1 MGVITTVFDYIIN
14 TLGSTLFMA
23 LIMLIL
29 GLIAKMK
36 PAKAFSSAITFA
48 VALSG
53 ISLVIGYMSGAIT
66 PVAEAMTETVGKTF
80 NILDGGWA
88 TLASI
93 TWSWKY
99 AFLLFPF
106 QILINLVMFLIG
118 KTKTINIDLW
128 NVWGKAFQCILII
141 TLGQGKTL
149 WVVFAL
155 VVAAVRIICELIV
168 GDAMEPLVL
177 EKSGIPGITSPHSAF
192 LFSTVLYP
200 VELLLRKIP
209 FIENSSFDV
218 AWLKSKIGVFAENH
232 VIGFILGVIFGLV
245 GRYSVVASLT
255 LGVTCATAL
264 TLLPVVTKYFMQA
277 LAPISEACSAWLKK
291 KTKNHGEIFVGLDAA
306 VLLGNPEIWVA
317 CMITIP
323 LYLVWAVVLPNNAML
338 PFAGIVNLALAVS
351 AFYVARGNILK
362 MVILM
367 GLIGAPVFLSVGTAV
382 APLISDLA
390 VQNGFIEAGSLIS
403 NAALDAPVYVY
414 AFTWLFDFL
423 NGNFLPL
430 IVAVYWIFGY
440 VIMIRDLRKYNR
452 AKRGTAANN

>member
-93 TWSWKY
+93 TWPWKY

-155 VVAAVRIICELIV
+155 VVAAVRICLC
-168 GDAMEPLVL
+168 
-177 EKSGIPGITSPHSAF
+177 
-192 LFSTVLYP
+192 
-200 VELLLRKIP
+200 
-209 FIENSSFDV
+209 
-218 AWLKSKIGVFAENH
+218 
-232 VIGFILGVIFGLV
+232 VI
-245 GRYSVVASLT
+245 
-255 LGVTCATAL
+255 
-264 TLLPVVTKYFMQA
+264 
-277 LAPISEACSAWLKK
+277 KK
-291 KTKNHGEIFVGLDAA
+291 
-306 VLLGNPEIWVA
+306 
-317 CMITIP
+317 
-323 LYLVWAVVLPNNAML
+323 
-338 PFAGIVNLALAVS
+338 
-351 AFYVARGNILK
+351 
-362 MVILM
+362 
-367 GLIGAPVFLSVGTAV
+367 
-382 APLISDLA
+382 
-390 VQNGFIEAGSLIS
+390 
-403 NAALDAPVYVY
+403 
-414 AFTWLFDFL
+414 
-423 NGNFLPL
+423 
-430 IVAVYWIFGY
+430 
-440 VIMIRDLRKYNR
+440 
-452 AKRGTAANN
+452 